1 MITAP
6 ELRSVPLFAGL
17 PDGESATLTA
27 RMADIRLRAGEW
39 LIREG
44 EQPSFFILLDGAVEL
59 RKRVHGIERRIEVF
73 RAPNFFGELPLMLG
87 SPAIASVRAMEPSRA
102 AQLDYAAFSE
112 LFTQCE
118 TFSTELTRS
127 MTRRFAQL
135 RTLAGEK
142 APDAGAVDLYL
153 TTGAISSAAAIIT
166 GTGYGVTTGSA
177 EVTSGSLRVGLTAS
191 GTQDTLFQS
200 APVSFTDGQ
209 GITVVVVPSLG
220 GKLANVVL
228 LTAGASGSAT
238 LLQNPLARLKAVNG
252 IPDAVGLNFKAD
264 GTTYTITYATT
275 GGVTVIATLT
285 NAELDAGGVYTAYLF
300 GTPGN
305 AQVKLVRDR

>member
-1 MITAP
+1 
-6 ELRSVPLFAGL
+6 
-17 PDGESATLTA
+17 
-27 RMADIRLRAGEW
+27 MADIRLRAGEW

-44 EQPSFFILLDGAVEL
+44 EQPSFFILRDGAVEL

-142 APDAGAVDLYL
+142 APDAVKVTGHPYDIACHRLRDFLARNHVTFEWQDL
-153 TTGAISSAAAIIT
+153 T
-166 GTGYGVTTGSA
+166 
-177 EVTSGSLRVGLTAS
+177 R
-191 GTQDTLFQS
+191 
-200 APVSFTDGQ
+200 
-209 GITVVVVPSLG
+209 
-220 GKLANVVL
+220 
-228 LTAGASGSAT
+228 SAT
-238 LLQNPLARLKAVNG
+238 KPS
-252 IPDAVGLNFKAD
+252 
-264 GTTYTITYATT
+264 
-275 GGVTVIATLT
+275 
-285 NAELDAGGVYTAYLF
+285 AGERF
-300 GTPGN
+300 PP
-305 AQVKLVRDR
+305 